1 MRTVVT
7 PPVRVILSAPDVRAL
22 EVCAR
27 FSMMG
32 RNRPLD
38 PQSCEWMG
46 RPTRSAA
53 LSAQPGYHQIKRSR
67 YLDERAISLGPAD
80 ATAMRRGAASHPLH
94 ETVDHLLLAGL
105 FERDGKLVTIDF
117 HNLAVTEFLVKHA
130 IFQFELRGGPGR
142 FGNQLALDRHRAAL
156 VARKAA
162 EIAAR

>member
-1 MRTVVT
+1 
-7 PPVRVILSAPDVRAL
+7 
-22 EVCAR
+22 
-27 FSMMG
+27 
-32 RNRPLD
+32 
-38 PQSCEWMG
+38 MG

-162 EIAAR
+162 GIAARREWRLAFVESGSGLAIAAFASRAVGLRALPAWGRIAGTERL